1 MTTATSALDLVLV
14 WHFHQPDYRDL
25 ASGEFRL
32 PWTYLHALKD
42 YSDMAWHLEHHPEV
56 RAVVNLVPVLVDQLE
71 DYARQFETGE
81 LRDPLLRLLARSAD
95 APLTAAERAAILER
109 CFHANHH
116 HMIRPFAAYRDLQEL
131 FEVASR
137 HGSDALAHLSDQY
150 LHDLLTWYHL
160 AWTGETVRR
169 ESELVTRLMSTGRG
183 FGEADRRALVALIG
197 EVVRGIVPRY
207 RRLAERGQIEL
218 SATPHHH
225 PLAPLLLDFA
235 SARDAEP
242 GMTLPRSPEYP
253 GGRERVAFHVDSAL
267 ASHERRFGAK
277 PRGMW
282 PAEGA
287 VSGPLLRLLG
297 ERGLAWIASGER
309 VLARSVARAHGA
321 APAREEYLYRP
332 WRVPSVAPDLVCF
345 FRDDRLSDLIGFEY
359 KTWDGRDAAVNF
371 VGELER
377 IAIAAGAGPGAGK
390 RPLVSVILDGEN
402 AWEWYAYN
410 GYFFLDAL
418 YAELARHPGIRATTY
433 RDWLATEPRPGA
445 PGTRIG
451 ELPAIAA
458 GSWVYGSF
466 STWIGAPDK
475 NHAWDLLAAAKQCF
489 DLVVASGRLD
499 AERKCA
505 AFEQLAACEASDWFW
520 WFGDYNPVEAVA
532 SFDRLYRENLARLY
546 SLLNLPAPA
555 ELARPISHG
564 AGHPESGGAMRRAS

>member
-1 MTTATSALDLVLV
+1 MPIAAPALDLVLV

-25 ASGEFRL
+25 ATGEFRL

-56 RAVVNLVPVLVDQLE
+56 HAVVNFVPVLVDQLE

-81 LRDPLLRLLARSAD
+81 LRDPLLRLLARQSA
-95 APLTAAERAAILER
+95 APLAAAERTGILER
-109 CFHANHH
+109 CFHANHY
-116 HMIRPFAAYRDLQEL
+116 HMIRPFAAYRELQEL
-131 FEVASR
+131 FELAAK
-137 HGSDALAHLSDQY
+137 HGNDALVYLSDQY
-150 LHDLLTWYHL
+150 LYDLVTWFHL

-169 ESELVTRLMSTGRG
+169 ESELVTRLMSTGRN
-183 FGEADRRALVALIG
+183 FSETDRGALLGLIG
-197 EVVRGIVPRY
+197 DVVRGIVPRY

-218 SATPHHH
+218 SATPHYH

-242 GMTLPRSPEYP
+242 GAALPRSPEYP

-267 ASHERRFGAK
+267 AAHERRFGTR

-297 ERGLAWIASGER
+297 ERGLAWTASGER
-309 VLARSVARAHGA
+309 VLARSVAGAHGA
-321 APAREEYLYRP
+321 APARGEYLYRA
-332 WRVPSVAPDLVCF
+332 WRVPSVAPGLVCF

-359 KTWDGRDAAVNF
+359 KTWDGHDAAANF

-377 IAIAAGAGPGAGK
+377 IASAAAAGTGG

-410 GYFFLDAL
+410 GYYFLDAL
-418 YAELARHPGIRATTY
+418 YAALAQRPAIATTTY
-433 RDWLATEPRPGA
+433 ADWLEAALAPGSPGA
-445 PGTRIG
+445 RIG

-466 STWIGAPDK
+466 STWIGSPDK
-475 NHAWDLLAAAKQCF
+475 NHAWDLLAAAKRCC

-499 AERKCA
+499 EARTRV
-505 AFEQLAACEASDWFW
+505 AFDQLATCEASDWFW

-532 SFDRLYRENLARLY
+532 IFDRLYRENLARLY

-564 AGHPESGGAMRRAS
+564 TGRPEAGGAMRRAS

>member
-1 MTTATSALDLVLV
+1 MTAEPPPLDLVLM

-25 ASGEFRL
+25 ATGEFRL

-42 YSDMAWHLEHHPEV
+42 YSDMAWHLEQHAEV
-56 RAVVNLVPVLVDQLE
+56 RAVVNFVPVLVDQLE
-71 DYARQFETGE
+71 DYDRQFDTGE
-81 LRDPLLRLLARSAD
+81 LRDPLLRLLARSAA
-95 APLTAAERAAILER
+95 APLAAAERAAILER

-116 HMIRPFAAYRDLQEL
+116 HMIRPFAAYRDLHEL
-131 FEVASR
+131 FELASK
-137 HGSDALAHLSDQY
+137 HGNDALGYLSDQFLY
-150 LHDLLTWYHL
+150 DLVTWYHL

-169 ESELVTRLMSTGRG
+169 ESELVTRLMSTGKG

-242 GMTLPRSPEYP
+242 GTPLPRSPEYP
-253 GGRERVAFHVDSAL
+253 GGRERVAFHVDAAL
-267 ASHERRFGAK
+267 AAHERRFGAR

-287 VSGPLLRLLG
+287 VSAPLLRFLG

-321 APAREEYLYRP
+321 APAREQYLYRA
-332 WRVPSVAPDLVCF
+332 WRVPSVAPELACF

-359 KTWDGRDAAVNF
+359 KTWDGRDAAANF

-377 IAIAAGAGPGAGK
+377 IASAAAGTRPGE

-410 GYFFLDAL
+410 GYYFLDAL
-418 YAELARHPGIRATTY
+418 YGALARHPGVRTTTY
-433 RDWLATEPRPGA
+433 RDWLATAMRSDA
-445 PGTRIG
+445 QRARMG
-451 ELPAIAA
+451 ELPALAA

-466 STWIGAPDK
+466 STWIGSPDK

-499 AERKCA
+499 EARRRA
-505 AFEQLAACEASDWFW
+505 AFDQLAACEASDWFW

-532 SFDRLYRENLARLY
+532 SFDRLFRENLTRLY
-546 SLLNLPAPA
+546 QLLNLPAPA

-564 AGHPESGGAMRRAS
+564 TGHPEAGGAMRRAS